1 MKKLIIILPVIFSQ
15 STPAQYDPQALLV
28 LDAMSAKYK
37 KLEAFKANFS
47 QKLTNKAA
55 GIDEIISGQITVK
68 SNKYVLNVAG
78 QRIFNNGTDIYTYN
92 PEISEVTISSYDPD
106 ESEINP
112 GNVYDLHKEGF
123 KYALLSIESNGDRI
137 IDLDPEKR
145 DKGYFKIRMTI
156 NAKDELKSFE
166 VFEDTGNRYLYSIES
181 FQSIS
186 LPDSYFTFDN
196 SKYPNVEL
204 IDFR

>member
-1 MKKLIIILPVIFSQ
+1 MKKIIIILLAVVNQ
-15 STPAQYDPQALLV
+15 SILAQYDPQALSV

-37 KLEAFKANFS
+37 KLAAFKANFS
-47 QKLTNKAA
+47 QKLTNKTA
-55 GIDEIISGQITVK
+55 GIDEVISGQIIVK
-68 SNKYVLNVAG
+68 NNKYVLNVAG

-112 GNVYDLHKEGF
+112 GNVYDLYKEGF
-123 KYALLSIESNGDRI
+123 KYALISTESSGDRV

-145 DKGYFKIRMTI
+145 DKSYFKIRMII

-166 VFEDTGNRYLYSIES
+166 VFENTGNRYLYSIES
-181 FQSIS
+181 FQPDL
-186 LPDSYFTFDN
+186 LPDSYFTFDTT
-196 SKYPNVEL
+196 KYPDVEV